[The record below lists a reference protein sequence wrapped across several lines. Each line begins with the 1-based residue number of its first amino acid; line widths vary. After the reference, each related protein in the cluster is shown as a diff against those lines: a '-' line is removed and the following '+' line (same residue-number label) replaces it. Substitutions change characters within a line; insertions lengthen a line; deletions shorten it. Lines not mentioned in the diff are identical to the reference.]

1 MFDKKKKKRQRD
13 SKPCNGRNRVES
25 RLREVRVY
33 SIEVVNNIKIQLKTA
48 VPGVYDDKK
57 K

>member
-1 MFDKKKKKRQRD
+1 MFDKKKKRQRD
-13 SKPCNGRNRVES
+13 SKPRNGRNRVES